1 MIANKI
7 CLLQSFFV
15 VQCYYRYLLRKV
27 HLHRMYE
34 CIYVFI
40 KSSYLLGI
48 LRGASAVSIVG
59 GLLDVQ
65 VGIVD
70 DSCLGRLRAR
80 YMRFVTVVIAGNQ

>member
-1 MIANKI
+1 
-7 CLLQSFFV
+7 
-15 VQCYYRYLLRKV
+15 
-27 HLHRMYE
+27 MYE
-34 CIYVFI
+34 CMYVFV

-70 DSCLGRLRAR
+70 DSCLGR
-80 YMRFVTVVIAGNQ
+80 FVTVVIAGNQ

>member
-1 MIANKI
+1 MIANTI
-7 CLLQSFFV
+7 CLLQNFLLFSV
-15 VQCYYRYLLRKV
+15 IIAICYERYICTV
-27 HLHRMYE
+27 CM
-34 CIYVFI
+34 YVFV

-70 DSCLGRLRAR
+70 DSCLGR
-80 YMRFVTVVIAGNQ
+80 FVTVVIAGNQ